1 MKMQQ
6 HVRKQ
11 HNLEYGEY
19 CLTRRDPT
27 VCQVMHQCN
36 ICSVQFAINDKD
48 AFDHFKKHG
57 IDRIEYYSQYIM
69 DVDDAK
75 ANGK

>member
-27 VCQVMHQCN
+27 VSQVMHQCK
-36 ICSVQFAINDKD
+36 ICSDQFAIIEKD
-48 AFDHFKKHG
+48 AFDHLKKHG
-57 IDRIEYYSQYIM
+57 IDGIDRIDYGPHNLKKNRRL
-69 DVDDAK
+69 AH
-75 ANGK
+75 